1 MAEPAPATENNEAR
15 RIEMLRAAAELIC
28 ERGFGD
34 TRIADV
40 AKRAG
45 VSSALVI
52 YYFGTRDRLLVD
64 ALRFSEESFY
74 EAAEKMLAEVTS
86 LRERLSL
93 LIKWTCVPEA
103 DNEIPGAWGLWFD
116 LWAQAFRHD
125 EVRAGRVELDARWR
139 RMIVDAIKSAEASDE
154 LDVEVDARLFAL
166 EFSALLDGLS
176 IQVALDDPEVDSD
189 LAYKLAMRFAER
201 ELNLPPVKT
210 PARPRSRLERRRAEL
225 FGLVSATGSEIG
237 LALLRCST
245 LTASWVQ
252 THVTAAPGRWV
263 TDAGPDMLGTSTINL
278 DGAPTSTCTWVERPE
293 IHHLRHRAAD
303 RVVPLAHW

>member
-1 MAEPAPATENNEAR
+1 MADPAPATEQNEAR

-74 EAAEKMLAEVTS
+74 EAAEQMLADVAS

-93 LIKWTCVPEA
+93 LIQWTCVPEGA
-103 DNEIPGAWGLWFD
+103 GEIPGAWGLWFD

-125 EVRAGRVELDARWR
+125 EIKAGRAELDARWR
-139 RMIVDAIKSAEASDE
+139 TMIVDALESSDLSAKDK
-154 LDVEVDARLFAL
+154 RMFAL
-166 EFSALLDGLS
+166 EFAALLDGLS
-176 IQVALDDPEVDSD
+176 IQVALEDPEVDSD
-189 LAYKLAMRFAER
+189 LAYDIAMRFAER
-201 ELNLPPVKT
+201 ELNLPSAKKRVNGKAKV
-210 PARPRSRLERRRAEL
+210 ARK
-225 FGLVSATGSEIG
+225 G
-237 LALLRCST
+237 
-245 LTASWVQ
+245 
-252 THVTAAPGRWV
+252 
-263 TDAGPDMLGTSTINL
+263 
-278 DGAPTSTCTWVERPE
+278 
-293 IHHLRHRAAD
+293 
-303 RVVPLAHW
+303 

>member
-1 MAEPAPATENNEAR
+1 MADPAPATENNEAR
-15 RIEMLRAAAELIC
+15 RTEMLRAAAELIC
-28 ERGFGD
+28 ERGFGE

-64 ALRFSEESFY
+64 ALRHSEESFY

-93 LIKWTCVPEA
+93 LIKWTCVPQT

-125 EVRAGRVELDARWR
+125 EVKAGRVELDARWR

-176 IQVALDDPEVDSD
+176 IQVALADPEVDSD
-189 LAYKLAMRFAER
+189 VAYKIAMRFAER
-201 ELNLPPVKT
+201 ELNLPSTTKRR
-210 PARPRSRLERRRAEL
+210 ARSRPR
-225 FGLVSATGSEIG
+225 G
-237 LALLRCST
+237 
-245 LTASWVQ
+245 Q
-252 THVTAAPGRWV
+252 
-263 TDAGPDMLGTSTINL
+263 
-278 DGAPTSTCTWVERPE
+278 
-293 IHHLRHRAAD
+293 
-303 RVVPLAHW
+303 

>member
-1 MAEPAPATENNEAR
+1 MAEPAPATENNEPR

-64 ALRFSEESFY
+64 ALRYSEESGY
-74 EAAEKMLAEVTS
+74 EAAERMLAEIPS
-86 LRERLSL
+86 LHDRLSF

-103 DNEIPGAWGLWFD
+103 DNEMPGAWGLWFD

-125 EVRAGRVELDARWR
+125 EVKAGRVELDARWR
-139 RMIVDAIKSAEASDE
+139 SMIADAVRSADLDADVDPR
-154 LDVEVDARLFAL
+154 VFAL

-176 IQVALDDPEVDSD
+176 IQVALDDPEVDSTV
-189 LAYKLAMRFAER
+189 AYDIAMRFAER
-201 ELNLPPVKT
+201 ELNLPAEKSAAVKK
-210 PARPRSRLERRRAEL
+210 R
-225 FGLVSATGSEIG
+225 
-237 LALLRCST
+237 
-245 LTASWVQ
+245 
-252 THVTAAPGRWV
+252 
-263 TDAGPDMLGTSTINL
+263 
-278 DGAPTSTCTWVERPE
+278 
-293 IHHLRHRAAD
+293 
-303 RVVPLAHW
+303 

>member
-64 ALRFSEESFY
+64 ALRYSEESGY
-74 EAAEKMLAEVTS
+74 EAAEKRLAELPS

-93 LIKWTCVPEA
+93 LITWACVPDA

-125 EVRAGRVELDARWR
+125 EVKAGRVELDAHWR

-154 LDVEVDARLFAL
+154 LDVDIDARLFAL
-166 EFSALLDGLS
+166 EFSALLDGLW
-176 IQVALDDPEVDSD
+176 IQVALDDPEVDSKIACD
-189 LAYKLAMRFAER
+189 IAMRFAER
-201 ELNLPPVKT
+201 ELNLPPAKKRAAKK
-210 PARPRSRLERRRAEL
+210 PARAKKR
-225 FGLVSATGSEIG
+225 
-237 LALLRCST
+237 
-245 LTASWVQ
+245 
-252 THVTAAPGRWV
+252 
-263 TDAGPDMLGTSTINL
+263 
-278 DGAPTSTCTWVERPE
+278 
-293 IHHLRHRAAD
+293 
-303 RVVPLAHW
+303 

>member
-1 MAEPAPATENNEAR
+1 MADPAPATDNNEAR

-74 EAAEKMLAEVTS
+74 ESAEKMLAEVTS

-103 DNEIPGAWGLWFD
+103 NNEIPGAWGLWFD

-139 RMIVDAIKSAEASDE
+139 RMIVDAIKSAAASDE
-154 LDVEVDARLFAL
+154 LGVEVDARLFAL

-189 LAYKLAMRFAER
+189 LAYQLAMRFAER
-201 ELNLPPVKT
+201 ELNLPPVEKPRAAKK
-210 PARPRSRLERRRAEL
+210 PARAKKS
-225 FGLVSATGSEIG
+225 
-237 LALLRCST
+237 
-245 LTASWVQ
+245 
-252 THVTAAPGRWV
+252 
-263 TDAGPDMLGTSTINL
+263 
-278 DGAPTSTCTWVERPE
+278 
-293 IHHLRHRAAD
+293 
-303 RVVPLAHW
+303 

>member
-1 MAEPAPATENNEAR
+1 
-15 RIEMLRAAAELIC
+15 MLHAAAELIC
-28 ERGFGD
+28 ERGFGE

-64 ALRFSEESFY
+64 ALRHSEESFY

-93 LIKWTCVPEA
+93 LIKWTCVPQT

-125 EVRAGRVELDARWR
+125 EVKAGRVELDARWR

-176 IQVALDDPEVDSD
+176 IQVALDDPEVDSEV
-189 LAYKLAMRFAER
+189 AYEIAMRFAER
-201 ELNLPPVKT
+201 ELNLPSVKKQR
-210 PARPRSRLERRRAEL
+210 ARSRPR
-225 FGLVSATGSEIG
+225 
-237 LALLRCST
+237 
-245 LTASWVQ
+245 
-252 THVTAAPGRWV
+252 GR
-263 TDAGPDMLGTSTINL
+263 
-278 DGAPTSTCTWVERPE
+278 
-293 IHHLRHRAAD
+293 
-303 RVVPLAHW
+303 

>member
-28 ERGFGD
+28 ERGFGE

-86 LRERLSL
+86 LRERISL
-93 LIKWTCVPEA
+93 LVKWTCVPEA

-154 LDVEVDARLFAL
+154 IDVDVDARLFAL

-189 LAYKLAMRFAER
+189 LAYRLAMRFAER
-201 ELNLPPVKT
+201 ELSLPPVPNQRVGKK
-210 PARPRSRLERRRAEL
+210 PAKAKK
-225 FGLVSATGSEIG
+225 
-237 LALLRCST
+237 
-245 LTASWVQ
+245 
-252 THVTAAPGRWV
+252 
-263 TDAGPDMLGTSTINL
+263 D
-278 DGAPTSTCTWVERPE
+278 
-293 IHHLRHRAAD
+293 
-303 RVVPLAHW
+303 

>member
-154 LDVEVDARLFAL
+154 LDIEVDARLFAL

-210 PARPRSRLERRRAEL
+210 TGAAKKPARAKK
-225 FGLVSATGSEIG
+225 G
-237 LALLRCST
+237 
-245 LTASWVQ
+245 
-252 THVTAAPGRWV
+252 
-263 TDAGPDMLGTSTINL
+263 
-278 DGAPTSTCTWVERPE
+278 
-293 IHHLRHRAAD
+293 
-303 RVVPLAHW
+303 

>member
-1 MAEPAPATENNEAR
+1 MAEPAPATEQNEAR

-64 ALRFSEESFY
+64 ALRYSEESFY
-74 EAAEKMLAEVTS
+74 EAAEQMLAEVPS

-93 LIKWTCVPEA
+93 LIQWTCVPEGA
-103 DNEIPGAWGLWFD
+103 GEIPGAWGLWFD

-125 EVRAGRVELDARWR
+125 EIKAGRVELDARWR
-139 RMIVDAIKSAEASDE
+139 KMIVDALDSSDLSAKDK
-154 LDVEVDARLFAL
+154 RMFAL
-166 EFSALLDGLS
+166 EFAALLDGLS

-189 LAYKLAMRFAER
+189 LAYDIGMRFAER
-201 ELNLPPVKT
+201 ELNLPPAKKRVNGKAKT
-210 PARPRSRLERRRAEL
+210 AKR
-225 FGLVSATGSEIG
+225 G
-237 LALLRCST
+237 
-245 LTASWVQ
+245 
-252 THVTAAPGRWV
+252 
-263 TDAGPDMLGTSTINL
+263 
-278 DGAPTSTCTWVERPE
+278 
-293 IHHLRHRAAD
+293 
-303 RVVPLAHW
+303 

>member
-1 MAEPAPATENNEAR
+1 MAEPAPATANNEPR

-64 ALRFSEESFY
+64 ALRYSEESFY
-74 EAAEKMLAEVTS
+74 EAAERMLSEVSS

-103 DNEIPGAWGLWFD
+103 NDDEIPGAWGLWFD

-125 EVRAGRVELDARWR
+125 EVKAGRVELDARWR
-139 RMIVDAIKSAEASDE
+139 QMIIDAIKSAD
-154 LDVEVDARLFAL
+154 LDTDVDPRMFAL

-176 IQVALDDPEVDSD
+176 IQVALEDPEVDSAV
-189 LAYKLAMRFAER
+189 AYDIAMRFAER
-201 ELNLPPVKT
+201 ELNLPPEKK
-210 PARPRSRLERRRAEL
+210 RPVRKR
-225 FGLVSATGSEIG
+225 
-237 LALLRCST
+237 
-245 LTASWVQ
+245 
-252 THVTAAPGRWV
+252 
-263 TDAGPDMLGTSTINL
+263 
-278 DGAPTSTCTWVERPE
+278 
-293 IHHLRHRAAD
+293 
-303 RVVPLAHW
+303 